1 MVSLVGNYFVGDDP
15 EAAVMASCNYCD
27 RVSDTSAKYD
37 YCFQCNCWLCKEC
50 LKEYANYDKKTN
62 WLCVQREDVATK
74 IKDQNQLVS

>member
-27 RVSDTSAKYD
+27 RVSDTSVKYD
-37 YCFQCNCWLCKEC
+37 YCFHCNCWLCKEC
-50 LKEYANYDKKTN
+50 LKEYATYDHKKH